1 MAEEQT
7 TEYQNDLGII
17 EQQLNN
23 LVQQRSEKINEVKE
37 IDTRIGQLQG
47 AAAYV
52 RGKLNPQQVEE
63 SEEVTTQ
70 QDGVPIQV
78 HEKAKEFIGKNKENT
93 EGA

>member
-17 EQQLNN
+17 EQQLNI
-23 LVQQRSEKINEVKE
+23 LVQQKTEKINEIKE
-37 IDTRIGQLQG
+37 IDTRLGQLQG

-63 SEEVTTQ
+63 PEEVTTQ
-70 QDGVPIQV
+70 KDEIPIEV
-78 HEKAKEFIGKNKENT
+78 HEKAKEFIGKK
-93 EGA
+93 

>member
-7 TEYQNDLGII
+7 AEYQSDLGII

-23 LVQQRSEKINEVKE
+23 IVQQRTEKVNEIRE

-52 RGKLNPQQVEE
+52 RGKLNPQQVDEPTIV
-63 SEEVTTQ
+63 EEVTIEENE
-70 QDGVPIQV
+70 D
-78 HEKAKEFIGKNKENT
+78 NT
-93 EGA
+93 EGE

>member
-7 TEYQNDLGII
+7 AEYQSDLGII

-23 LVQQRSEKINEVKE
+23 IVQQRTEKVNEIRE

-52 RGKLNPQQVEE
+52 RGKLNPQQVDEPTIV
-63 SEEVTTQ
+63 EEVT
-70 QDGVPIQV
+70 I
-78 HEKAKEFIGKNKENT
+78 EENEDKT
-93 EGA
+93 EGE

>member
-7 TEYQNDLGII
+7 AEYQSDLGII

-23 LVQQRSEKINEVKE
+23 IVQQRTEKVNEIRE

-52 RGKLNPQQVEE
+52 RGKLNSQQQVEE
-63 SEEVTTQ
+63 PEEVTIEENE
-70 QDGVPIQV
+70 D
-78 HEKAKEFIGKNKENT
+78 NT
-93 EGA
+93 EGE

>member
-7 TEYQNDLGII
+7 AEYQSDLGII

-23 LVQQRSEKINEVKE
+23 IVQQRTEKVNEIRE

-52 RGKLNPQQVEE
+52 RGKLNPQQQVEE
-63 SEEVTTQ
+63 PEEVTIEENE
-70 QDGVPIQV
+70 D
-78 HEKAKEFIGKNKENT
+78 NT
-93 EGA
+93 EGE

>member
-17 EQQLNN
+17 EQQLNI
-23 LVQQRSEKINEVKE
+23 LVQQKTEKINEIKE
-37 IDTRIGQLQG
+37 IDTRLGQLQG

-63 SEEVTTQ
+63 PTIVEEIIT
-70 QDGVPIQV
+70 D
-78 HEKAKEFIGKNKENT
+78 ENVDIN
-93 EGA
+93 EGE